1 MNICHHCKKTVE
13 VERKVTRTETC
24 PYCNSDLRCCLN
36 CGFYDAAVYNACME
50 SQADRCVEKD
60 KANFCVYFSFID
72 SDVNTNTDA
81 GFNPGNE
88 NKRGNPLDA
97 LFKKK

>member
-1 MNICHHCKKTVE
+1 MNICHHCKKEVT
-13 VERKVTRTETC
+13 VERKVVRTDTC
-24 PYCNSDLRCCLN
+24 PHCNSDLRCCMN
-36 CGFYDAAVYNACME
+36 CSLYDAAVYNACRE

-60 KANFCVYFSFID
+60 RANFCVYFNFID
-72 SDVNTNTDA
+72 SDSKVSNSSITA
-81 GFNPGNE
+81 